1 MNFQLQGKLTEIFDT
16 QQVTDSFQKRE
27 FIVETKEENSGKEF
41 IETIKFQLT
50 GDKCNILDTFVK
62 GEDVEVSFNIR
73 GRVWRKD
80 DKVSYF
86 TNLEAWRVSH
96 FTDGQVRADMGNQQ
110 ESLAPEDDIND
121 LPY

>member
-96 FTDGQVRADMGNQQ
+96 HKDATQDSVDDLKP
-110 ESLAPEDDIND
+110 ESEDDDQD
-121 LPY
+121 LPF